1 MKTTKII
8 LEADGVEPREFNIDH
23 AERILKLVDA
33 CWRLPEDSRY
43 TFNIDNGKLELK
55 PTKRAAEKPAE

>member
-8 LEADGVEPREFNIDH
+8 LEADGVEPREFNVDH
-23 AERILKLVDA
+23 AERILKLTDT
-33 CWRLPEDSRY
+33 CWRLPEDSKYIFDR
-43 TFNIDNGKLELK
+43 DNGKLELK